1 MDFCH
6 LREVYTRYMGKVYW
20 ALLETKVLDA
30 AKTAFK
36 KVVYKTAEVT
46 GKNQKLYLM
55 RIQKVL
61 KK

>member
-6 LREVYTRYMGKVYW
+6 LREVYTRYMGKVLT
-20 ALLETKVLDA
+20 LLETKVLDA

-36 KVVYKTAEVT
+36 KVVYKTAEVI

>member
-6 LREVYTRYMGKVYW
+6 LREVYTRYMEKVW
-20 ALLETKVLDA
+20 TLLETKVLDA

-36 KVVYKTAEVT
+36 KVVYKTAEVI